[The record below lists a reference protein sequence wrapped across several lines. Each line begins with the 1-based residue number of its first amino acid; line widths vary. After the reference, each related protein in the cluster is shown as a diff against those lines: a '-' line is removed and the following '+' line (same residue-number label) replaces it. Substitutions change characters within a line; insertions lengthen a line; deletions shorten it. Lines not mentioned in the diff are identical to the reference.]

1 MSGAI
6 EEVDD
11 EEESVISELAELTK
25 KTGMKPLAKK
35 SDRFLSVGLSDAKK
49 RPNNSASAMSQ
60 KKPKTADESP
70 LLKKQDTS

>member
-11 EEESVISELAELTK
+11 EESVISELAELTM

-35 SDRFLSVGLSDAKK
+35 SDRFLSIGLAYKK
-49 RPNNSASAMSQ
+49 KANKDSVLSQ
-60 KKPKTADESP
+60 KTQKTQESA
-70 LLKKQDTS
+70 